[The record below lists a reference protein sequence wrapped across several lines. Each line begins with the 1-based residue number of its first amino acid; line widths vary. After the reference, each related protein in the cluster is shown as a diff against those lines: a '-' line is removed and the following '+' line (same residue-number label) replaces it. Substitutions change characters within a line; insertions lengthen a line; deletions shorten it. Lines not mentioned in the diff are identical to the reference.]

1 MTNRTCTVDGC
12 ASPHRAKGLCFMH
25 YMRVRRNGTLKAR
38 PLHDNPENAFAA
50 NTSTASNGCI
60 VWTAAKQSR
69 GYGVMRTGNKS
80 VLVHRYAWER
90 VNGPIPDG
98 MFVDHKCWDH
108 ACVNVEHLRLAD
120 PSQNGQN
127 REGPA
132 SGTKSGV
139 RGVSWY
145 KNYGKWEASVTLNGV
160 KHSGGYFADK
170 EEAGRVALEMRQNM
184 LPYAQN

>member
-1 MTNRTCTVDGC
+1 MSNRTCTIEDC
-12 ASPHRAKGLCFMH
+12 ANPHKAKGMCFMH
-25 YMRVRRNGTLKAR
+25 YMRVRRGGSTDAR
-38 PLHDNPENAFAA
+38 PIYFTPEESFLA
-50 NTSTASNGCI
+50 NSANDPSGCT
-60 VWTAAKQSR
+60 VWTAAVSSS
-69 GYGVMRTGNKS
+69 GYGVLRVGGKN
-80 VLVHRYAWER
+80 VLAHRYAWER
-90 VNGPIPDG
+90 TNGPIPDG
-98 MFVDHKCWDH
+98 MQVDHRCWNRK
-108 ACVNVEHLRLAD
+108 CVNPDHLRTTT

-127 REGPA
+127 RKGPA